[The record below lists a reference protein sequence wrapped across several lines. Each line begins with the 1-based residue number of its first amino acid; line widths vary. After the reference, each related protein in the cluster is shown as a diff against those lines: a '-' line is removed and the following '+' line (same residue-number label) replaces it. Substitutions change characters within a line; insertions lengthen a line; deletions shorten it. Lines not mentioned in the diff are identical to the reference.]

1 MLMIRMVCE
10 KQYQIKSQIE
20 IGDNGK
26 LKTRRFFQMI
36 TKCPP
41 EIQMNTVNA
50 VYGIS
55 KPFID
60 NKALIAAAQKMN
72 LLD

>member
-1 MLMIRMVCE
+1 MLLILMVCE
-10 KQYQIKSQIE
+10 KQSQIKNHIE
-20 IGDNGK
+20 INDDDE

-41 EIQMNTVNA
+41 EIQMMMVNA

-60 NKALIAAAQKMN
+60 NQALIVVAQKMN